1 MRTAIVTRWQASL
14 SARGAD
20 RAWREGRAMGL
31 GEAIAYALG
40 DEAPV
45 PTVPSIQQQVP
56 LALTRRQLEV
66 ARLVAEGLTNKEIAI
81 RLFISERTAEGHVEQ
96 ICNKLGFNS
105 RVQIAAW
112 LIRRD
117 QSDRE

>member
-1 MRTAIVTRWQASL
+1 MRTAIVARWQTSL

-20 RAWREGRAMGL
+20 RAWREGKAMGL

-40 DEAPV
+40 DDAPL
-45 PTVPSIQQQVP
+45 PTVPRESP
-56 LALTRRQLEV
+56 STLTPRQLEV
-66 ARLVAEGLTNKEIAI
+66 ARLVAQGLTNKEIAS
-81 RLFISERTAEGHVEQ
+81 RLFVSERTAEGHVDQ

-112 LIRRD
+112 LIRREPGD
-117 QSDRE
+117 PE